1 MSSNTVSTS
10 PNTELK
16 IPSQITLVN
25 AFKKAI
31 DDDKPVLF
39 DYWVGSLNKSV
50 VIGVRQ
56 IKSGGG
62 EGEAASAATTEKKLF
77 RNEEEYTSPIVNIFK
92 SEGEFVIV
100 TENSIYIVDAGIPT
114 IGGARL
120 EKRFRGKV

>member
-62 EGEAASAATTEKKLF
+62 EGEATTTEKKLF

-100 TENSIYIVDAGIPT
+100 TENSIYIVDASIP
-114 IGGARL
+114 I
-120 EKRFRGKV
+120 KKISS

>member
-1 MSSNTVSTS
+1 MSSTTVSAS

-16 IPSQITLVN
+16 TPSQTTLVN
-25 AFKKAI
+25 AFKKALA
-31 DDDKPVLF
+31 DDKPVLF

-62 EGEAASAATTEKKLF
+62 EGEATTTEKKLF

-100 TENSIYIVDAGIPT
+100 TENSIYIVDASIP
-114 IGGARL
+114 I
-120 EKRFRGKV
+120 KKISV

>member
-62 EGEAASAATTEKKLF
+62 EGEATTTEKKLF

>member
-1 MSSNTVSTS
+1 MSSTTVSAS

-16 IPSQITLVN
+16 TPSQTTLVN
-25 AFKKAI
+25 AFKKALA
-31 DDDKPVLF
+31 DDKPVLF

-62 EGEAASAATTEKKLF
+62 EGEAASAATTEKILV

-100 TENSIYIVDAGIPT
+100 TENSIYIVDASIP
-114 IGGARL
+114 I
-120 EKRFRGKV
+120 KKISS

>member
-1 MSSNTVSTS
+1 MSSTTISAS

-16 IPSQITLVN
+16 TPSHNTLVN
-25 AFKKAI
+25 AFKKALA
-31 DDDKPVLF
+31 DDKPVLY

-56 IKSGGG
+56 TK
-62 EGEAASAATTEKKLF
+62 GEAALAATTEKILV

-100 TENSIYIVDAGIPT
+100 TENSIYIVDASIP
-114 IGGARL
+114 I
-120 EKRFRGKV
+120 KKISV